1 MSEAFTKEKIHI
13 KTIEDLKFKLME
25 KLTGLENNVTDTE
38 STLKVDMNNFIV
50 NFSHSTDSSKN
61 QLDQIAA
68 TVNEVTKSLEN
79 ENMTQ
84 LRQSLTGT
92 FNGFQDVISKLRSIE
107 VDVLSGFKDRLGLL
121 KTSTTQSISLVVK
134 DIDTLNLTLSQN
146 FERIDNNTSKA
157 FSNLQTSL
165 LEQLSLLDNIKNDFS
180 GKLGTG
186 VEHIASLDDKL
197 NRLMKEQIEKS
208 SVFKNKFTEFITD
221 AHNRQFQDF
230 ESIVRTMKHEFA
242 NSVNNV

>member
-1 MSEAFTKEKIHI
+1 
-13 KTIEDLKFKLME
+13 ME

-79 ENMTQ
+79 EKMTQ

-146 FERIDNNTSKA
+146 FQRIDNNTSKA
-157 FSNLQTSL
+157 FSN
-165 LEQLSLLDNIKNDFS
+165 S
-180 GKLGTG
+180 GNLAFG
-186 VEHIASLDDKL
+186 
-197 NRLMKEQIEKS
+197 S
-208 SVFKNKFTEFITD
+208 S
-221 AHNRQFQDF
+221 
-230 ESIVRTMKHEFA
+230 
-242 NSVNNV
+242 